1 MRTGLKLSSVML
13 AVLLLAAVAPMS
25 ASADLLVNGSFE
37 DGVAIPDTPGYLP
50 LSGGD
55 TTSITGWEVLGG
67 AGAVDYIGSYWTD
80 SNGVRSL
87 DLGGSPGPGAIQQVV
102 DGLTVGSKYWVF
114 FDMAANPFQDGVY
127 GQNNTKWL
135 QVSAI
140 GNSGT
145 YWEQSQMYDFQAYG
159 RSTTDMGW
167 EMQNFHF
174 EAWSDSVIIRIAM
187 VSLWDAT
194 PEDMYCGPAIDNVAM
209 YANPVPGA
217 FLLGALGLGSS
228 GGIFAWRKRKTR

>member
-1 MRTGLKLSSVML
+1 MRSILKLSSVTL
-13 AVLLLAAVAPMS
+13 AVMVLVVVAPMS
-25 ASADLLVNGSFE
+25 ATAELIVNGSFE

-67 AGAVDYIGSYWTD
+67 TGAVDYVGSYWAD

-102 DGLTVGSKYWVF
+102 SVTPGAKYWVW
-114 FDMAANPFQDGVY
+114 FDMAANPYNDGYY
-127 GQNNTKWL
+127 GQNNSKWL

-145 YWEQSQMYDFQAYG
+145 CWEQSQMYDFQAYG

-167 EMQNFHF
+167 ESQVFWF
-174 EAWSDSVIIRIAM
+174 EAWSDSVILRFAM
-187 VSLWDAT
+187 VPLWGAT
-194 PEDMYCGPAIDNVAM
+194 PEDMYCGPALDNVVM

-217 FLLGALGLGSS
+217 ALLGALGLSSS
-228 GGIFAWRKRKTR
+228 GGLLVWRKRRTL